1 MKINDLNRA
10 GMINPYRKQMIQS
23 QPDQIGKQEKI
34 RDNVQFSDEALKML
48 EATTDPERAAKVA
61 KLKESVSKG
70 TYHVEASKIAEKM
83 LPFLIGWKK

>member
-1 MKINDLNRA
+1 
-10 GMINPYRKQMIQS
+10 
-23 QPDQIGKQEKI
+23 
-34 RDNVQFSDEALKML
+34 ML

-83 LPFLIGWKK
+83 LPFLMGWKK